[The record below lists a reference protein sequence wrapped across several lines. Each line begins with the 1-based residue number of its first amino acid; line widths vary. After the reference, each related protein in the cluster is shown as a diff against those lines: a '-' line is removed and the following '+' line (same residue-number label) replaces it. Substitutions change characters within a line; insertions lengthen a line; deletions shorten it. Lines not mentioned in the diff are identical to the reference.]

1 MIVCLIFL
9 AVIMPSPVALSTVSA
24 VPHNTIRTPISGMIK
39 LFEAKSLPSG
49 VIIRWIGL
57 TLHKFKQGVM
67 TKW

>member
-1 MIVCLIFL
+1 
-9 AVIMPSPVALSTVSA
+9 MPSPVALSTVSA
-24 VPHNTIRTPISGMIK
+24 VPHNTVRTPISGMIK